1 MINLHI
7 QQKKNRRIK
16 SAMKLYDMG
25 DKVIERFDKKELLSI
40 LQQNGY
46 HSDEISDSEDES
58 LPKGSDGK
66 NFVHVYDHPWR
77 SDAVNILSYSSN
89 KYYYT

>member
-16 SAMKLYDMG
+16 SAMKLYDMQ
-25 DKVIERFDKKELLSI
+25 DEVIWRFDKKELLSI
-40 LQQNGY
+40 LQQNEY
-46 HSDEISDSEDES
+46 HSEEWSDSEDES
-58 LPKGSDGK
+58 HQKLPDGK

-77 SDAVNILSYSSN
+77 SDAVNILSYSS
-89 KYYYT
+89 KK